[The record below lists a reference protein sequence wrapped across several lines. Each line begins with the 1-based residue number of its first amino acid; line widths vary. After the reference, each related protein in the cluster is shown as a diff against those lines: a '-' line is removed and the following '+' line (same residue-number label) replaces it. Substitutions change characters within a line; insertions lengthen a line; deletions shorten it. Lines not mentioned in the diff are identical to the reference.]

1 MHRRT
6 DPIAATGPEQ
16 PAARAGDPGA
26 EHATEL
32 KIVLPFGSLAMVGS
46 VCSLSI
52 CYGSILAAVVVGV
65 SLPINP
71 HLQAV
76 LMWGFAVLVVYALW
90 RDRPYH
96 GANSPLVLGA
106 VGATVLIA
114 TLYLNYDTRIEAAAY
129 VLLVIAALAN
139 QNVYL
144 NRLNRRVREQA
155 AEISALNREL
165 ALTVQSQ
172 DSEIGRLSR
181 LKEFLAPQ
189 VAELLISDG
198 RTDLLE
204 THRRYIACL
213 FCDIRNFTAA
223 SDSAEPEEV
232 IAVLQ
237 AFHDRVG
244 QLVLEHRGT
253 IGFRAGD
260 GVMAFFN
267 DPIPCDEPV
276 LEALRLALD
285 IRNAFD
291 ELRASSPPLGQTIG
305 LGIGIASG
313 YASLGFIGFK
323 GRGDYTAVGRA
334 VNIAARLCDMADDGQ
349 ILISQRALLETG
361 SKVEAEPFGAFE
373 LKGVGAPVETY
384 LVRDLRVA
392 P

>member
-1 MHRRT
+1 MH
-6 DPIAATGPEQ
+6 
-16 PAARAGDPGA
+16 ARDQGA
-26 EHATEL
+26 EHATEVRIL
-32 KIVLPFGSLAMVGS
+32 LPFGFLAIFGSL
-46 VCSLSI
+46 CSLSI
-52 CYGSILAAVVVGV
+52 CYGSILAAAMIGV
-65 SLPINP
+65 ALPINP

-76 LMWGFAVLVVYALW
+76 LMWGFALLVVYALW
-90 RDRPYH
+90 RDRPRH
-96 GANSPLVLGA
+96 GNNLPLALGA
-106 VGATVLIA
+106 VGTAILIA
-114 TLYLNYDTRIEAAAY
+114 TLYLNYDSRVEAAAY
-129 VLLVIAALAN
+129 VLLVIAALVN

-144 NRLNRRVREQA
+144 NRLNRTVREQA
-155 AEISALNREL
+155 NEISALNREL

-172 DSEIGRLSR
+172 DSEIDRLSR

-189 VAELLISDG
+189 VAELVMTEDG
-198 RTDLLE
+198 ADLLK

-237 AFHDRVG
+237 TFHDRVG

-267 DPIPCDEPV
+267 DPLPCDEPV

-313 YASLGFIGFK
+313 YATLGFIGFK

-334 VNIAARLCDMADDGQ
+334 VNVASRLCDMADDHQ
-349 ILISQRALLETG
+349 ILLSDRAFHETE
-361 SKVEAEPFGAFE
+361 SKVEAETLGAVE

-384 LVRDLRVA
+384 LVRGLRA
-392 P
+392 AA

>member
-1 MHRRT
+1 M
-6 DPIAATGPEQ
+6 I
-16 PAARAGDPGA
+16 
-26 EHATEL
+26 
-32 KIVLPFGSLAMVGS
+32 
-46 VCSLSI
+46 
-52 CYGSILAAVVVGV
+52 GV
-65 SLPINP
+65 ALPINP

-76 LMWGFAVLVVYALW
+76 LMWGFALLVVYALW
-90 RDRPYH
+90 RDRPRH
-96 GANSPLVLGA
+96 GNNLPLALGA
-106 VGATVLIA
+106 VGTAILIA
-114 TLYLNYDTRIEAAAY
+114 TLYLNYDSRVEAAAY
-129 VLLVIAALAN
+129 VLLVIAALVN

-144 NRLNRRVREQA
+144 NRLNRTVREQA
-155 AEISALNREL
+155 NEISALNREL

-172 DSEIGRLSR
+172 DSEIDRLSR

-189 VAELLISDG
+189 VAELVMTEDG
-198 RTDLLE
+198 ADLLK

-237 AFHDRVG
+237 TFHDRVG

-267 DPIPCDEPV
+267 DPLPCDEPV

-313 YASLGFIGFK
+313 YATLGFIGFK

-334 VNIAARLCDMADDGQ
+334 VNVASRLCDMADDHQ
-349 ILISQRALLETG
+349 ILLSDRAFHETE
-361 SKVEAEPFGAFE
+361 SKVEAETLGAVE

-384 LVRDLRVA
+384 LVRGLRA
-392 P
+392 AA